1 MSLCAA
7 FVKEP
12 LRITE
17 GIRDPYLL
25 KAVFL
30 GGAGGSGKSLVS
42 DAMFGGSGLKI
53 ISADKHL
60 ERFLKHAGVP
70 FSEVGQEYELFGKA
84 RDAMKMELRHYAQR
98 RLGLI
103 VDSTAWAYDRVARPA
118 QKLRSLG
125 YDLFMVFVTTT
136 LETALARNR
145 ERAERGGRFV
155 PDSFVED
162 AWRGAHRNL
171 TR

>member
-12 LRITE
+12 SRIIE

-53 ISADKHL
+53 ISANTFRDH
-60 ERFLKHAGVP
+60 RFRQIRFCV
-70 FSEVGQEYELFGKA
+70 S
-84 RDAMKMELRHYAQR
+84 
-98 RLGLI
+98 
-103 VDSTAWAYDRVARPA
+103 
-118 QKLRSLG
+118 
-125 YDLFMVFVTTT
+125 VFCG
-136 LETALARNR
+136 ETICIFAINAIIIIGNHIYSSSNP
-145 ERAERGGRFV
+145 EE
-155 PDSFVED
+155 
-162 AWRGAHRNL
+162 
-171 TR
+171 